1 LTRISISWPW
11 IRPSNLYG
19 ERWRLRT
26 YQRRLPPTKIVLGG
40 STPESIVCEGCIISG
55 GTVWKSILSPAVVV
69 EKDAVVEESIVFD
82 DVSIEPRARIR
93 RAIIDKGARI
103 QSGASVG
110 HDLEADARRGCTI
123 SDTGI
128 VVVPKGMVIG
138 PV

>member
-1 LTRISISWPW
+1 
-11 IRPSNLYG
+11 
-19 ERWRLRT
+19 
-26 YQRRLPPTKIVLGG
+26 
-40 STPESIVCEGCIISG
+40 
-55 GTVWKSILSPAVVV
+55 VWKSILSPAVVV